1 MSIPRAVVSRRARL
15 RTRDS
20 ATAVARQRL
29 DSRNF
34 ARLHSPPMTPTP
46 RVLSDQEFAALNT
59 DEKYNYL
66 YAMIQF
72 LLGSRGKV
80 AAESAATVHAVPP
93 AEHHSAPDRAN
104 PELPACWST

>member
-1 MSIPRAVVSRRARL
+1 
-15 RTRDS
+15 
-20 ATAVARQRL
+20 
-29 DSRNF
+29 
-34 ARLHSPPMTPTP
+34 MTPTP

-66 YAMIQF
+66 YGMIQF

-80 AAESAATVHAVPP
+80 AAESSVHAVPP
-93 AEHHSAPDRAN
+93 AEQHGAPDRAN